1 MAPRQEPRP
10 KAAAY
15 LVGAGGIFVLL
26 EGLLSS
32 TILMLIVG
40 FFLLV
45 VAALVHGEPHHHMAN
60 GMLSLLLA
68 FLSLVFGFGGFYI
81 GALLAAA
88 GGILAIIWSPPKPAV
103 QSRVTLQSEPF
114 QTS

>member
-1 MAPRQEPRP
+1 MTPPQEPRP
-10 KAAAY
+10 RAAAY
-15 LVGAGGIFVLL
+15 LVGAGGIFIIL
-26 EGLLSS
+26 EGLLSGNV
-32 TILMLIVG
+32 LMLIVG

-45 VAALVHGEPHHHMAN
+45 VAALVHGEPHHHLAN

-68 FLSLVFGFGGFYI
+68 FLSLVFGLGGFYV

-88 GGILAIIWSPPKPAV
+88 GGVMAIVWSPPRPAV
-103 QSRVTLQSEPF
+103 QSTVTLQSGPF